1 MEIGSKIKNA
11 RAAAGLTQEQAAE
24 ALGVSRQTISNW
36 ENEKTWPD
44 IVSVVKM
51 SDLYEISLD
60 RLLKEEKKEEK
71 PLSDYVSYLA
81 ESTDTVSVK
90 NKLAKT
96 VLVSVY
102 LAVWAVSLAVFWFF
116 TGPSDAMG
124 YSLMF
129 LWILLPVT
137 TLAVCA
143 LIGAGNYWGGGK
155 WLAAPV
161 FGLMYM
167 LSEYGTFTCA
177 NMSALGAFMLPD
189 PSLLLPG
196 TVISLLGL
204 ALGSAV
210 RYIKRRKSR

>member
-1 MEIGSKIKNA
+1 MPVEIGSKIKNA

-24 ALGVSRQTISNW
+24 VLGVSRQTISNW

-44 IVSVVKM
+44 IVSVVKI

-60 RLLKEEKKEEK
+60 RLLKEEKQV
-71 PLSDYVSYLA
+71 SDYISYLA

-96 VLVSVY
+96 VLISVY
-102 LAVWAVSLAVFWFF
+102 LAVWAVSLVIFWFF

-143 LIGAGNYWGGGK
+143 IIGAGNYWGGGK
-155 WLAAPV
+155 WLSAPV

-167 LSEYGTFTCA
+167 LAEYGTVTCA
-177 NMSALGAFMLPD
+177 NMSALGAFRLPD

-196 TVISLLGL
+196 AVISLLGI